1 MMSAQ
6 GAVSHGGVV
15 STPVEK
21 EAAAGGGHP
30 ENEKQTTAFFVV
42 AWCYFLSSV
51 KINTVVLDKFFLSL
65 HICSVVN
72 ER

>member
-1 MMSAQ
+1 M
-6 GAVSHGGVV
+6 GGVL

-42 AWCYFLSSV
+42 ALCYFLSSV
-51 KINTVVLDKFFLSL
+51 KINTVVFLAHFFSL
-65 HICSVVN
+65 
-72 ER
+72 E